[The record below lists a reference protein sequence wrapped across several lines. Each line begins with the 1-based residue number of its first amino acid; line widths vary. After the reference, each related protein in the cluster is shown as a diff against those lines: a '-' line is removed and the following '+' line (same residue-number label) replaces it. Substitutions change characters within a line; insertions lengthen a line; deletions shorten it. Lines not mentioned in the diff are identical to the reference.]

1 MNKLFRRVAFKH
13 LLIPLLNTLIL
24 FTGFSYLVR
33 VIQVT
38 YVDMFERGLLWLY
51 ILLLLLI
58 IIGFFCSGFLL
69 ISLIFFILRGFP
81 ITTKK
86 YKQMLARDVSTYLS
100 VELFCVSFFPN
111 KINKISDEFYDKIS
125 KED

>member
-1 MNKLFRRVAFKH
+1 MNKSFRRIAFKQ
-13 LLIPLLNTLIL
+13 LLMPLLNTLIL

-33 VIQVT
+33 AIQVT

-58 IIGFFCSGFLL
+58 IIEFFCSGFLL

-86 YKQMLARDVSTYLS
+86 YKQMLARDVFTYLS
-100 VELFCVSFFPN
+100 VELFCVSFFP
-111 KINKISDEFYDKIS
+111 KRINKLSEEFYNKIS